1 MTNVSKIRALNDD
14 FRKHFRGGSA
24 LITPGVAA
32 LGSEA
37 VQRIVATIAIYNDFC
52 KERNDPHL
60 EHDFGSFEDNGQTVF
75 FKIDYYNLGLD
86 GGSPDPAD
94 PTVTSRVMTVMLAEE
109 Y

>member
-1 MTNVSKIRALNDD
+1 MTNVSKIRELNDN
-14 FRKHFRGGSA
+14 FRKHLKGGSA

-32 LGSEA
+32 FGAEA

-52 KERNDPHL
+52 KRQNDPHL
-60 EHDFGSFEDNGQTVF
+60 EHDFGSFEAEGKTLF
-75 FKIDYYNLGLD
+75 WKIDYYNLGLD

-94 PTVTSRVMTVMLAEE
+94 PTVTSRVMTIVLAEE